1 MCTSEY
7 IDFVCSQLKGAGDI
21 IMKKQ
26 MSDDWCIYI
35 NGKPIILAF
44 DNLSYVR
51 MNPAIDDMMTSAWT
65 GYPYDGAKEHY
76 VLDIEHRDKA
86 MEVVHALLAS

>member
-21 IMKKQ
+21 IMKKL

-51 MNPAIDDMMTSAWT
+51 MSPAIDDMMASAWT

-86 MEVVHALLAS
+86 MEVVHALLTS

>member
-7 IDFVCSQLKGAGDI
+7 INFVCAQLKGAGDI
-21 IMKKQ
+21 IKKQ

-51 MNPAIDDMMTSAWT
+51 MTPAIDDLMASAWT

-76 VLDIEHRDKA
+76 VLDIEHRDQSKYRKYDSVR
-86 MEVVHALLAS
+86 EQ

>member
-51 MNPAIDDMMTSAWT
+51 MSPAIDDMMTSAWT

-86 MEVVHALLAS
+86 MEVVHALLTS

>member
-35 NGKPIILAF
+35 NYKPIILAF

-51 MNPAIDDMMTSAWT
+51 MTPAIDDMMTSAWT

-86 MEVVHALLAS
+86 MEVVHALLTS

>member
-1 MCTSEY
+1 MIFAC
-7 IDFVCSQLKGAGDI
+7 IAAGGTGSRMGLDI
-21 IMKKQ
+21 PKQ
-26 MSDDWCIYI
+26 FAKI

-51 MNPAIDDMMTSAWT
+51 MTPAIDDMMTSAWT

-86 MEVVHALLAS
+86 MKVVHALLAS

>member
-7 IDFVCSQLKGAGDI
+7 IDFVCSQLRGVGDI

-26 MSDDWCIYI
+26 MSDDGCIYI

-51 MNPAIDDMMTSAWT
+51 MTPAIDDMMTSAWT

-86 MEVVHALLAS
+86 MKVVHALLAS

>member
-35 NGKPIILAF
+35 NDKPIILAF

-51 MNPAIDDMMTSAWT
+51 MTPAIDDMMTSAWT

>member
-1 MCTSEY
+1 
-7 IDFVCSQLKGAGDI
+7 
-21 IMKKQ
+21 MKKQ

-51 MNPAIDDMMTSAWT
+51 MSPAIDNMMASAWT

>member
-51 MNPAIDDMMTSAWT
+51 MSPAIDNMMASAWT

>member
-51 MNPAIDDMMTSAWT
+51 MCPAIDDMMASAWT

-86 MEVVHALLAS
+86 MKVVHALLAS

>member
-35 NGKPIILAF
+35 NDKPIILAF
-44 DNLSYVR
+44 DNL
-51 MNPAIDDMMTSAWT
+51 
-65 GYPYDGAKEHY
+65 

-86 MEVVHALLAS
+86 MKVVHALLAS

>member
-35 NGKPIILAF
+35 NDKPIILAF

-51 MNPAIDDMMTSAWT
+51 MSPAIDDMMASAWT

>member
-35 NGKPIILAF
+35 NDKPIILAF

-51 MNPAIDDMMTSAWT
+51 MTPAIDDMMTSAWT

-86 MEVVHALLAS
+86 MKVVHALLAS

>member
-35 NGKPIILAF
+35 NDKPIILAF

-51 MNPAIDDMMTSAWT
+51 MSPAIDDMMASAWT

-86 MEVVHALLAS
+86 MEVVHALLTS

>member
-35 NGKPIILAF
+35 NDKPIILAF

-51 MNPAIDDMMTSAWT
+51 MSPAIDDMMASAWT

-86 MEVVHALLAS
+86 MKVVHALLAS

>member
-51 MNPAIDDMMTSAWT
+51 MSPAIDDMMTSAWT